1 MESLLEMRPSVL
13 AFSTSFCTMA
23 EGTQLVAEFA
33 VFPLAMVFLVVR
45 CFMRIYKSTLGGYAR
60 EEQEVEIDNG
70 GGGGEKELVNSTN
83 PHYPFIYL
91 LGEGTWAETW
101 RKERK
106 RQPTNGQE
114 NTKLPCYPR
123 NGSRSIRVTYS

>member
-23 EGTQLVAEFA
+23 EGTQLVAEFV
-33 VFPLAMVFLVVR
+33 VFPLATVFLAAR
-45 CFMRIYKSTLGGYAR
+45 CFTRIYKSAPRGYAR
-60 EEQEVEIDNG
+60 EKQEAEIDNG
-70 GGGGEKELVNSTN
+70 GGREKELVNSTN

-106 RQPTNGQE
+106 RQPTNGQRDI
-114 NTKLPCYPR
+114 KLPRYP
-123 NGSRSIRVTYS
+123 

>member
-13 AFSTSFCTMA
+13 AFSTSFCMMA
-23 EGTQLVAEFA
+23 EGTQLVTEFV
-33 VFPLAMVFLVVR
+33 VFPLAMVFLAAR
-45 CFMRIYKSTLGGYAR
+45 CFTRIYKSALGGYAR
-60 EEQEVEIDNG
+60 EEQEAEIDNG

-83 PHYPFIYL
+83 PHYPFI
-91 LGEGTWAETW
+91 TWAETW

-114 NTKLPCYPR
+114 NTKLPRYPR
-123 NGSRSIRVTYS
+123 NGSLSIRVTYS

>member
-23 EGTQLVAEFA
+23 EGTQLVVEFV
-33 VFPLAMVFLVVR
+33 VFPLAMVFLAAR
-45 CFMRIYKSTLGGYAR
+45 CFTRIYKSAPRGYAR
-60 EEQEVEIDNG
+60 EEQEAEIDN

-91 LGEGTWAETW
+91 LGEGMWAEMW

-106 RQPTNGQE
+106 QQPTNGQE
-114 NTKLPCYPR
+114 NTKLLRYPR
-123 NGSRSIRVTYS
+123 NGSRSISDV

>member
-13 AFSTSFCTMA
+13 ALSTSFCTIA
-23 EGTQLVAEFA
+23 EGTQLVAEFV
-33 VFPLAMVFLVVR
+33 VFPLVMVFLAAR
-45 CFMRIYKSTLGGYAR
+45 CFTRIYRSAPGGYAQ
-60 EEQEVEIDNG
+60 EEQEAEIDNG
-70 GGGGEKELVNSTN
+70 SGGGEKELVNSTN

-106 RQPTNGQE
+106 RQPTNRQE
-114 NTKLPCYPR
+114 NTKLPRYPR